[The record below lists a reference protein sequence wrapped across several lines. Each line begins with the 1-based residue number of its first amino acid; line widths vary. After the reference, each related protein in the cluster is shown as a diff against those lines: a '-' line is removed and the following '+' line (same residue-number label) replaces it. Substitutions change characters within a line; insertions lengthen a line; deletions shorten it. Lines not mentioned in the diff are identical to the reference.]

1 MNQET
6 SLAIMAICQLVS
18 MVAIVALVIGFY
30 IMFIKMR
37 KMIDEKVD
45 EALAKVQP
53 ILDQATAVANQA
65 KATADTIGAKVDSIA
80 NKAETTAGKVGDTV
94 QLLSGKVDQAV
105 TPKVAAA
112 IGIAGA
118 AIKLVEL
125 YSTINKMRKHKDT
138 K

>member
-1 MNQET
+1 MTQEV
-6 SLAIMAICQLVS
+6 SLGIMAICQLVS
-18 MVAIVALVIGFY
+18 TIAIVALAIGFIY
-30 IMFIKMR
+30 MFFSMKKMVNDR
-37 KMIDEKVD
+37 VD
-45 EALAKVQP
+45 EAMTKVQP

>member
-1 MNQET
+1 MSQEL
-6 SLAIMAICQLVS
+6 SLAIMAICQFVS
-18 MVAIVALVIGFY
+18 MLAIVALVIGFY
-30 IMFIKMR
+30 IMFIKMK
-37 KMIDEKVD
+37 KMVDEKVD

-125 YSTINKMRKHKDT
+125 YSTINKMRKHKDS